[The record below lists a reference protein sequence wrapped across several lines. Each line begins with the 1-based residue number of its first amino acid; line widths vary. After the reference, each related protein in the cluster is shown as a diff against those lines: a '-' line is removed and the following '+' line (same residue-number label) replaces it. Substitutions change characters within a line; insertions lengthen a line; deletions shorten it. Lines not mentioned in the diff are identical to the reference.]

1 MNVIAA
7 LNAAVRANVP
17 VLLWGAPGIGKTAHI
32 RKLVSDLK
40 WPIYEV
46 IASIREPSDFCGY
59 PVPVNS
65 HVRLVPSGEW
75 QDFSAKVEETGAGV
89 LFLSEISNVAPAL
102 QAALMRVVL
111 DRQVGELQL
120 PKSTRIVCDANPVS
134 MAAGGWDL
142 AAPLANRLLHL
153 EWPAPEVD
161 AWSQWLFT
169 ESVRAEEYS
178 TRWSGSEGQRVRA
191 LLAGF
196 LHRIPSL
203 LLDVPKDE
211 ESRGKAWASPRGWEM
226 CARSLAEVVAPHPAE
241 LPLELLSLVAAS
253 AVGTAAAAELVTWAR
268 DADLPDPEAVL
279 AEPKSWQVD
288 TTRQDRVWA
297 VLGSVY
303 AAVLGQLD
311 PKGKVP
317 AKRWKQAWAVFSH
330 TEKAG
335 AAAAATA
342 ALAIPLAKAA
352 APGGPADGLPQ
363 PEESRAANALR
374 REAMG
379 LA

>member
-1 MNVIAA
+1 MDV
-7 LNAAVRANVP
+7 LTVLSAAVRANVP

-32 RKLVSDLK
+32 RRMVSDLG
-40 WPIYEV
+40 WPLYEV

-59 PVPVNS
+59 PVPVNA

-75 QDFSAKVEETGAGV
+75 QEFAAKVEQAGAGV

-120 PKSTRIVCDANPVS
+120 PKSTRIVCDANPVA

-142 AAPLANRLLHL
+142 AAPLANRLLHI
-153 EWPAPEVD
+153 EWPVPTVD

-169 ESVRAEEYS
+169 ESVRTEEHS
-178 TRWSGSEGQRVRA
+178 SRWPGPEGQRVRA

-196 LHRIPSL
+196 LHRRPSL
-203 LLDVPKDE
+203 LLDVPQDE
-211 ESRGKAWASPRGWEM
+211 ESRGRAWPSPRSFEA
-226 CARSLAEVVAPHPAE
+226 CARALAEVVPPHPVE
-241 LPLELLSLVAAS
+241 LPLELLSLVTAS
-253 AVGTAAAAELVTWAR
+253 AVGTAAAAELVTWAK
-268 DADLPDPEAVL
+268 DADLPDPETIL
-279 AEPKSWQVD
+279 SDPKSWHVD
-288 TTRQDRVWA
+288 VSRQDRVWA

-303 AAVLGQLD
+303 ATVIARTNA
-311 PKGKVP
+311 KGKIP
-317 AKRWKQAWAVFSH
+317 DKRWAQAWSVYARAD
-330 TEKAG
+330 EAG

-352 APGGPADGLPQ
+352 APGGLADACPD
-363 PEESRAANALR
+363 PKEACAAFAMR